1 MLTLSTVSDLSR
13 RRRADADRSVAAI
26 LDAGAAVLAEDPHA
40 SLAQVATRAGLTR
53 QTLYAHFPSRDALI
67 EALVDRSTDRVIDA
81 LRAAD
86 LDSLPAG
93 EALAELVR
101 CGWQEIEATRFLL
114 AVPPRADAERD
125 RERHGPVLRYLD
137 AIVERGLRDGEFD
150 PALPAAWLAAATMA
164 LGHAAGDQVRTGTMT
179 AEQARTTLGRTLT
192 RAFSP

>member
-1 MLTLSTVSDLSR
+1 VSELSR

-40 SLAQVATRAGLTR
+40 SLVQVATRAGLTR
-53 QTLYAHFPSRDALI
+53 QTLYAHFSSRDALI

-86 LDSLPAG
+86 LDRLPAG

-114 AVPPRADAERD
+114 TVPMPAGAERD
-125 RERHGPVLRYLD
+125 RERHVPVLRYLD

-150 PALPAAWLAAATMA
+150 PAFPAGWLAAATMA
-164 LGHAAGDQVRTGTMT
+164 LGHAAGDQVSAGTMT
-179 AEQARTTLGRTLT
+179 TEQARSTLGRTLT
-192 RAFSP
+192 RAFSVPTRT